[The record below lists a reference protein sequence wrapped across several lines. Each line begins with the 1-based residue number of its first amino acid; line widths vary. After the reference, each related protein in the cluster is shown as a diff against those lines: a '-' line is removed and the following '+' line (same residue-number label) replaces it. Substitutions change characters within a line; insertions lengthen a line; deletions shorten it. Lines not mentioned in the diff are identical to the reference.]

1 MGGQRRFRGWPR
13 RFWRAAV
20 LFGTVVGLLAASGG
34 QAAAASRTHERARPA
49 YYLAL
54 GDSLASGYQPQFG
67 DTPPSPPDAG
77 YPGGYARDLAAAT
90 GYRLVDLACP
100 GETTHS
106 YETVAALPE
115 CASYYQATFGV
126 ANQQAAALAFLRAH
140 RHQVRLVTID
150 LGADDVLGCL
160 AGTSINAGCVAAGLK
175 QVALELPSELAT
187 LRQAVAR
194 DDPGARVATMTYYD
208 PALALAVVGRLG
220 AALGSLGVTAVLNGE
235 VRVAASLSRLKV
247 ANVAG
252 AFSTYRFFPLGIV
265 EGPSGPVVVPH
276 DVVVVCA
283 LTHACSATPDVH
295 PNDAGY
301 LTIAHAFEAVIGRR

>member
-1 MGGQRRFRGWPR
+1 V
-13 RFWRAAV
+13 AV

-34 QAAAASRTHERARPA
+34 QAVAAGRTHERARPA

-67 DTPPSPPDAG
+67 ETPPSPPDAG

-90 GYRLVDLACP
+90 GYRLIDLACP

-115 CASYYQATFGV
+115 CAAFYRATFGV
-126 ANQQAAALAFLRAH
+126 VDQQAAALAFLRAH

-160 AGTSINAGCVAAGLK
+160 AGASIKASCVAAGLK
-175 QVALELPSELAT
+175 EIARELPGELAT
-187 LRQAVAR
+187 LRRAVSR
-194 DDPGARVATMTYYD
+194 DDPGARVVTMTYYD

-220 AALGSLGVTAVLNGE
+220 SALASLGITAVLNGE
-235 VRVAASLSRLKV
+235 VRLSARLSGLGV

-252 AFSTYRFFPLGIV
+252 AFATYSLFPFGIV

-283 LTHACSATPDVH
+283 LTHACGSPPDVH

-301 LTIAHAFEAVIGRR
+301 LTIARAFEAVLPRR